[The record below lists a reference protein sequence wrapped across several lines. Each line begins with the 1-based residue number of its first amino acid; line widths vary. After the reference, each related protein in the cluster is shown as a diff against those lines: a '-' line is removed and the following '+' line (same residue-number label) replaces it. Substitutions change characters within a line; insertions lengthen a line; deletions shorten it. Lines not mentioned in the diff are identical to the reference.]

1 LKISF
6 RFSNK
11 NPASIDK
18 TLNRYNKIVM
28 LINVRMELTIGHVGV
43 KVITVPSKSFS
54 GWRPCRPYRYGCS
67 RLLLTV
73 FLNKMMLVTTA
84 PKPYSAL
91 QQTSKINARPDF

>member
-28 LINVRMELTIGHVGV
+28 LINVRMELTIGPVGV
-43 KVITVPSKSFS
+43 KAITGPSKTFAA
-54 GWRPCRPYRYGCS
+54 WRPCRSEHYGCA
-67 RLLLTV
+67 RLSLTV
-73 FLNKMMLVTTA
+73 FLNKMMLVTMA

-91 QQTSKINARPDF
+91 QQTSKINAPPDF